1 MQVNDIFDTYKGRI
15 ELDMDILYHLDIKTT
30 KEIFSRI
37 IPIRAENDFISNKV
51 TYWAISEE
59 FREVEEG
66 ETIPFYE
73 VEITEEENEEGEVIN
88 CDVKFVERE
97 G

>member
-1 MQVNDIFDTYKGRI
+1 MKLKNIYDTHKGRVEI
-15 ELDMDILYHLDIKTT
+15 NINILENLNMKTV
-30 KEIFSRI
+30 KNIFSKMAV
-37 IPIRAENDFISNKV
+37 IRAENDFISNKI

-66 ETIPFYE
+66 EIIPFYE
-73 VEITEEENEEGEVIN
+73 VEINLEKNGEGKLIN
-88 CDVKFVERE
+88 SNVKFIERE